1 MDSNQPV
8 TPNIDRDIEFLY
20 EMGTLRFAPR
30 TWNQFLNPLAQN
42 LTEHTLRVV
51 WIALVIAK
59 HEGMADTNK
68 VMKMALIHD
77 ISESRSVDVNYVSRQ
92 YADRHEDK
100 AIQDTMVGTALTEE
114 FLPIWEEYEK
124 KDCLEAKIVKDAD
137 NLDVDFE
144 LKELEAMGN
153 DLRTALQPTR
163 EYVAETKFYTDTA
176 RAIWKALQD
185 SNPHAWHMLGKNR
198 FNSGDWKK

>member
-8 TPNIDRDIEFLY
+8 TPSIDRDIEFLY
-20 EMGTLRFAPR
+20 EMGTLRFASR
-30 TWNQFLNPLAQN
+30 TWNQFLNPSAQN

-59 HEGMADTNK
+59 HEGVVDTSK
-68 VMKMALIHD
+68 VMKMALVHD

-100 AIQDTMVGTALTEE
+100 AIQDTLVGTALTEE

-153 DLRTALQPTR
+153 KLGEALQPTR

-176 RAIWKALQD
+176 RKIWKSLQG